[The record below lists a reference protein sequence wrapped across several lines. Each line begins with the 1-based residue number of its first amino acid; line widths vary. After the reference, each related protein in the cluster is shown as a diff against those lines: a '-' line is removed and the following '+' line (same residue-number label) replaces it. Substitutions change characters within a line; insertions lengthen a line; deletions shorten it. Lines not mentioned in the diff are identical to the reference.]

1 MCGYGQHG
9 VSADGGG
16 GDDVFPDAEVAT
28 AEWRRATDRGSTV
41 PAAG

>member
-1 MCGYGQHG
+1 VCGYGQHG

-16 GDDVFPDAEVAT
+16 GDDVFPDVEVAT